1 MLNNLEK
8 ARWNAAQTGIKH
20 LGPIL
25 NEIYEAIS
33 ALEANGKEYRTFMR
47 GLEAR
52 IAKLEAQ
59 LTGKSICSKID
70 EEIKNNQ
77 T

>member
-25 NEIYEAIS
+25 NEIYEAHD
-33 ALEANGKEYRTFMR
+33 ALVNRVAE
-47 GLEAR
+47 
-52 IAKLEAQ
+52 LEAQ

-70 EEIKNNQ
+70 DEIKKNQ
-77 T
+77 K

>member
-25 NEIYEAIS
+25 NEIYEAHD
-33 ALEANGKEYRTFMR
+33 ALVKRVSE
-47 GLEAR
+47 
-52 IAKLEAQ
+52 LEAQ
-59 LTGKSICSKID
+59 LERQQILTKRTS
-70 EEIKNNQ
+70 E
-77 T
+77 

>member
-25 NEIYEAIS
+25 NEIYEAHD
-33 ALEANGKEYRTFMR
+33 ALVNRVAE
-47 GLEAR
+47 
-52 IAKLEAQ
+52 LEAQ
-59 LTGKSICSKID
+59 LTAQQIITKKS
-70 EEIKNNQ
+70 
-77 T
+77 

>member
-25 NEIYEAIS
+25 NEIYEAHD
-33 ALEANGKEYRTFMR
+33 ALVNRVAE
-47 GLEAR
+47 
-52 IAKLEAQ
+52 LEAQ
-59 LTGKSICSKID
+59 ARFDRARID
-70 EEIKNNQ
+70 VLEKQVKNL
-77 T
+77 

>member
-25 NEIYEAIS
+25 NEIYEAHD
-33 ALEANGKEYRTFMR
+33 ALVKRVAE
-47 GLEAR
+47 LEV
-52 IAKLEAQ
+52 Q

-70 EEIKNNQ
+70 DEINKNQ
-77 T
+77 K